1 MSEGVSGSIVGL
13 DIGATGLRAAS
24 VAWDDGAATYR
35 VERVAEIDLPP
46 GVVVNGTP
54 REPKPFVSALR
65 ALWRQGRFTTR
76 RVVVGVADSG
86 LLTRQVDLPW
96 MPPED
101 FASALRYQV
110 ADVLPVDPAT
120 ATLGYHVLAEL
131 PADPTAGRDTDV
143 NRILLV
149 AGDRQAV
156 LDLAGLLGKAGLEP
170 RHADATSFG
179 LIRAMCRGRL
189 SAADEVQAIVDL
201 GADHLTLSIHR
212 AGQPLFLR
220 TVGNI
225 GGAQATLAIAERL
238 SIGIDEAELLKRE
251 TGLNG
256 PPPLVAPLA
265 ESSVFGAL
273 PAVAA
278 PERDARADVVVGV
291 LNPWATT
298 VVAEIRNS
306 LDYFRS
312 SQPASPVARLMLV
325 GRSMDLTGLPE
336 RIATEIAVPVEQP
349 DAFTGLPASAR
360 AERARPEDSR
370 LLAAIG
376 LAMGRPR

>member
-1 MSEGVSGSIVGL
+1 VTEGIPGTFVGL

-24 VAWDDGAATYR
+24 VAWDDSTASYR
-35 VERVAEIDLPP
+35 VERVATIDLPP
-46 GVVVNGTP
+46 GVVVNGAP
-54 REPKPFVSALR
+54 REAKPFVSALR
-65 ALWRQGRFTTR
+65 KLWRQGRFTTR
-76 RVVVGVADSG
+76 RTVFGVADSG

-120 ATLGYHVLAEL
+120 ATLGYHVIAEL
-131 PADPTAGRDTDV
+131 PADPSAGRDTEM

-156 LDLAGLLGKAGLEP
+156 LDVSTLLRKAGLEP
-170 RHADATSFG
+170 KQADATSFG

-189 SAADEVQAIVDL
+189 SASDGVQAIVDL
-201 GADHLTLSIHR
+201 GADHLTMAIHQ

-220 TVGNI
+220 TIGNI
-225 GGAQATLAIAERL
+225 GGAQATTAIAERL
-238 SIGIDEAELLKRE
+238 SIDAMEAEQLKQA

-273 PAVAA
+273 PSVAL
-278 PERDARADVVVGV
+278 PERDQRTESVIAIV
-291 LNPWATT
+291 NPWATT
-298 VVAEIRNS
+298 VVSEIRNS

-312 SQPASPVARLMLV
+312 SQPGRTVERLSLT

-349 DAFTGLPASAR
+349 DAFAGLPTASR
-360 AERARPEDSR
+360 AEHHRPSDTR

>member
-1 MSEGVSGSIVGL
+1 VREGLSGSFVGL

-24 VAWDDGAATYR
+24 VSWDDSSGTYR
-35 VERVAEIDLPP
+35 VGRFAALDLPP
-46 GVVVNGTP
+46 GVVVNGVP
-54 REPKPFVSALR
+54 REAKTFVSALR
-65 ALWRQGRFTTR
+65 RLWRQGRFTSR
-76 RVVVGVADSG
+76 RVVFGLADSG

-96 MPPED
+96 MPPQD
-101 FASALRYQV
+101 FSSALRYQV

-120 ATLGYHVLAEL
+120 TTLGYHVLAEL
-131 PADPTAGRDTDV
+131 PADPAAGRDTDM

-149 AGDRQAV
+149 AGDRQDV
-156 LDLAGLLGKAGLEP
+156 VDMSTLLRKAGLEP
-170 RHADATSFG
+170 RNADATSFG
-179 LIRAMCRGRL
+179 LIRAICKGRL
-189 SAADEVQAIVDL
+189 TASDSVHAIVDL
-201 GADHLTLSIHR
+201 GADHLTMAIYRS
-212 AGQPLFLR
+212 GQPLFLR
-220 TVGNI
+220 TVSNV
-225 GGAQATLAIAERL
+225 GGAKATSTITESLSLETDSAEQ
-238 SIGIDEAELLKRE
+238 LKRA

-265 ESSVFGAL
+265 ESSVFASL
-273 PAVAA
+273 PAPVAPTQDGPTKA
-278 PERDARADVVVGV
+278 VISIV
-291 LNPWATT
+291 NPWAST

-312 SQPASPVARLMLV
+312 SHPGSTVERLALV

-349 DAFTGLPASAR
+349 DPFAGLPVSSR
-360 AERARPEDSR
+360 VERQRPQDSV